1 MREISHKSCCPH
13 HTEPPATFH
22 TVLCLVFAFHVVLIL
37 DPRCNKAAAF
47 IAAVL
52 REGVGDGR
60 APLTRG
66 CEEAAVTLYPVNSE
80 YIVLERGC

>member
-1 MREISHKSCCPH
+1 M
-13 HTEPPATFH
+13 
-22 TVLCLVFAFHVVLIL
+22 FAFYVVL

>member
-1 MREISHKSCCPH
+1 MCEISHKTCSPH
-13 HTEPPATFH
+13 HTEPPTTFH
-22 TVLCLVFAFHVVLIL
+22 TVSSLVFAFHVLVL